1 MDAVLEQLLAQRKLA
16 NQAERLSQ
24 RLRLLSR
31 HEMDAES
38 ESEAARARRVSAVLA
53 RSLDREDRRNNNYWR
68 LLAGKPIVTTAQV
81 AQWVRANIANYR
93 VVGGADP
100 VEVAGDVTNALDL
113 WDEHGSIPQWVHG
126 VCEREVAR
134 DAKLAMH
141 RRNFFV
147 EKAIKYESD
156 GQVLWA

>member
-1 MDAVLEQLLAQRKLA
+1 MDAVEQRCGELVKRYRLVREAEWQRARLKTAVVDLNTGREQAQRITDII
-16 NQAERLSQ
+16 R
-24 RLRLLSR
+24 R
-31 HEMDAES
+31 HD
-38 ESEAARARRVSAVLA
+38 
-53 RSLDREDRRNNNYWR
+53 DRIDRRQWTYAR
-68 LLAGKPIVTTAQV
+68 LLASKPIVTTAQV
-81 AQWVRANIANYR
+81 AGWVRTNIANYR

-113 WDEHGSIPQWVHG
+113 WDEHESIPSWVHG

-134 DAKLAMH
+134 DVETVAH

-147 EKAIKYESD
+147 EKKINYEPD

>member
-1 MDAVLEQLLAQRKLA
+1 MDAVEQRCGELVKRYRLVREAEWLRARLKNAVLDLNTGREQAQRISDII
-16 NQAERLSQ
+16 R
-24 RLRLLSR
+24 R
-31 HEMDAES
+31 HD
-38 ESEAARARRVSAVLA
+38 
-53 RSLDREDRRNNNYWR
+53 DRIDRRQWTYAR

-81 AQWVRANIANYR
+81 AGWVRANIANYR

-113 WDEHGSIPQWVHG
+113 WDEHESIPQWVHG
-126 VCEREVAR
+126 VCEREVEQDRRMTA
-134 DAKLAMH
+134 L

-147 EKAIKYESD
+147 EKAIKYEED